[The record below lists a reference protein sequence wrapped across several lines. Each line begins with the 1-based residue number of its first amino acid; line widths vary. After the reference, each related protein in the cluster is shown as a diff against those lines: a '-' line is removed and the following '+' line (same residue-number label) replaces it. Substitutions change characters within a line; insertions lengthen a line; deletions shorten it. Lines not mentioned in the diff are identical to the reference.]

1 MQQSTDKQL
10 DDKISGKIDQN
21 VSKTVRT
28 ILSTDLTPNA
38 FKANKKSK
46 KTKNISHSTDGG
58 AKAASPEKEDENA
71 DESKQKA
78 IPVQSQNPVVT
89 PQFNFCLNKLLWTLM
104 DNSSFLC
111 RSTKGNYN
119 RCRMLKYLVLYST
132 QGETNLEGSYADAE
146 GVDVSDGDLRDTQVF
161 LMLIV
166 WILHLLTFL
175 KIK

>member
-1 MQQSTDKQL
+1 MVQSLKAQINCLKIVMNEAYLKLINVTLYKEVISKYISPSVSQFVLVALARAGMIVISKNLLEMIIAKREYIRKQRENSAKQKALDLEQKLKVMQQSTDKQL

-71 DESKQKA
+71 DESK
-78 IPVQSQNPVVT
+78 PN
-89 PQFNFCLNKLLWTLM
+89 
-104 DNSSFLC
+104 
-111 RSTKGNYN
+111 
-119 RCRMLKYLVLYST
+119 
-132 QGETNLEGSYADAE
+132 
-146 GVDVSDGDLRDTQVF
+146 
-161 LMLIV
+161 
-166 WILHLLTFL
+166 
-175 KIK
+175 